1 VTDYRRQHKQTMR
14 RLEQAQTLAEVL
26 SLGGQ
31 AIAGLLSALFGLL
44 TMAFGCGG
52 VIVSAVLLAM
62 MLLPIVAVVLVVILM
77 FG

>member
-1 VTDYRRQHKQTMR
+1 MTDYRRQHEQTMR

-31 AIAGLLSALFGLL
+31 AVAGLLSALFGLL
-44 TMAFGCGG
+44 TMVFGCGG

-62 MLLPIVAVVLVVILM
+62 LLLPIVTVVLVVMLM